1 MSEHKILINRTLNCI
16 EVMKHSLTADDESSL
31 FNDLLI
37 LRHIVPSLP
46 KEVICQLLLELKP
59 HSANDANQPNLPL
72 NFERINQILST
83 VERPSRLL
91 SDFLACA
98 GVVKTPCNDV

>member
-16 EVMKHSLTADDESSL
+16 ESMKHRLGEVEEYGL

-46 KEVICQLLLELKP
+46 KDAIRDLLLELKP
-59 HSANDANQPNLPL
+59 HSANDLKIQQSSI
-72 NFERINQILST
+72 NF
-83 VERPSRLL
+83 
-91 SDFLACA
+91 
-98 GVVKTPCNDV
+98 